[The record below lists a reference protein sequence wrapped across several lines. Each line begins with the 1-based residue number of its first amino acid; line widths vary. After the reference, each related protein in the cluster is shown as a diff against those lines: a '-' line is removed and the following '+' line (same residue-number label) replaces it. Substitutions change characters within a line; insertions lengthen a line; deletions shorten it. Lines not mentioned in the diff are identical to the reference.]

1 MKKICLLL
9 LLFTI
14 MSCEKSEDDAPEDN
28 IPEENEK
35 FVNIP
40 DLKFKNYFLRSTQYD
55 INGDG
60 EISYSEAEKITF
72 IDILVNVNVEEGI
85 VNLTGLESFIN
96 LTSFKMSHTDVTFID
111 FSKNQKL
118 NYIYVVDNKI
128 EEIKI
133 TTLPELKEF
142 HAQGNSLK
150 NLDLTGCEK
159 LERIDVA
166 RNNLISLNVKGLTE
180 LEILKFNNNEITDID
195 LSTNS
200 KIYQIS
206 CYNNNL
212 STLNVSNM
220 TGLEGLSCGQ
230 NPDLTTICVYDKTYA
245 ENSSYFYKPDSA
257 QWVDNCP

>member
-1 MKKICLLL
+1 MKKTYLILIG
-9 LLFTI
+9 LFTI
-14 MSCEKSEDDAPEDN
+14 ISCEKSEDNTP
-28 IPEENEK
+28 PEEIEK

-40 DLKFKNYFLRSTQYD
+40 DATFKDYFLKNAQWN
-55 INGDG
+55 INQDE
-60 EISYSEAEKITF
+60 EISFSEAENITF
-72 IDILVNVNVEEGI
+72 IDINIPTNSVNRITNVIGI
-85 VNLTGLESFIN
+85 ESFIN
-96 LTSFKMSHTDVTFID
+96 LTSIKMTFTNITSID

-118 NYIYVVDNKI
+118 SYIYLGSNKI

-142 HAQGNSLK
+142 HAQANSLK
-150 NLDLTGCEK
+150 NLDLTGCKK

-166 RNNLISLNVKGLTE
+166 GNNLSSLNVKGLTE
-180 LEILKFNNNEITDID
+180 LERLWFYDNKITDID

-200 KIYQIS
+200 KIYNIF

-220 TGLEGLSCGQ
+220 TKLEGLSCGQ
-230 NPDLTTICVYDKTYA
+230 NPNLTTICVYDKAYA
-245 ENSSYFYKPDSA
+245 ENSSNFFKPDSA